1 MPIFFK
7 KLKGRGDK
15 SMEGVFNTL
24 RKPSSSLR
32 EWLH

>member
-15 SMEGVFNTL
+15 SMEGVFNAL
-24 RKPSSSLR
+24 RKPSSSLS